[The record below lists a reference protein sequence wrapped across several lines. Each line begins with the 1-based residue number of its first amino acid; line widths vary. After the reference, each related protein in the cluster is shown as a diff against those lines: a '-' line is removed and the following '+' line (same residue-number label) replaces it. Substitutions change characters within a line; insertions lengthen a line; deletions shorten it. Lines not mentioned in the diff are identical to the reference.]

1 MNGLSHSPIP
11 QLTDDEWAFSFSL
24 LWRCSG
30 LGVFSLG
37 VSTQCPTCLPLKT
50 RIFVFS
56 LFLFGSLC
64 IKSGV
69 KLMYFVS
76 VVGLPRCQ
84 PFTSATSIETDAQN
98 DENRMMKGL
107 SLSLWL
113 LVCCSVCN
121 IAILRNCRDVTHTL
135 SLLNTSMHQLH
146 TKTMLELQIKSR

>member
-1 MNGLSHSPIP
+1 MGFLILPFHNQP
-11 QLTDDEWAFSFSL
+11 DDEWAFSFSL
-24 LWRCSG
+24 LWGCSG

-56 LFLFGSLC
+56 LFLFNSLC
-64 IKSGV
+64 IESGV
-69 KLMYFVS
+69 KLMYFVP
-76 VVGLPRCQ
+76 VVGLPHCQ
-84 PFTSATSIETDAQN
+84 PFTSATSIKTDAQN
-98 DENRMMKGL
+98 DENQMMKGL

-121 IAILRNCRDVTHTL
+121 IAVLRNCRSATHTL

-146 TKTMLELQIKSR
+146 KKTMLEMQIKSR